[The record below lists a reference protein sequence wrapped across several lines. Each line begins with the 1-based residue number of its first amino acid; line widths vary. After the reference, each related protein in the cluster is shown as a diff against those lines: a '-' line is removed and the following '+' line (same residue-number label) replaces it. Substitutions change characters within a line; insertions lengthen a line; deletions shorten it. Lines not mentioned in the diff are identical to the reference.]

1 MPEKWKTDLSRITPE
16 ARAIVDEM
24 EQVYVGPDGDRK
36 TIREVGDWR
45 TILDMAG
52 ERIAALE
59 AELAEVDTSWL
70 CPECGSFDSREVS
83 HPDDFGSRA
92 CNACGYVGNPGED
105 FPTRSRLVQR
115 ARVAEARVA
124 ALEALVRRML
134 PGLAEEL
141 IESARKEGGPDA

>member
-59 AELAEVDTSWL
+59 AEKLEMLWALRLVAAAPPHEL
-70 CPECGSFDSREVS
+70 
-83 HPDDFGSRA
+83 DDVLPAAWRMVEKYG
-92 CNACGYVGNPGED
+92 GED
-105 FPTRSRLVQR
+105 
-115 ARVAEARVA
+115 A
-124 ALEALVRRML
+124 
-134 PGLAEEL
+134 
-141 IESARKEGGPDA
+141 